1 MVTLT
6 GWYRD
11 GLNIDERLHLLSTY
25 LGHNAPS
32 STYWYLEATPELLG
46 FAADRLETAAGVLS

>member
-25 LGHNAPS
+25 LGHNDPS